1 MFYETILYEI
11 KDGIGR
17 MIIGSPLQLNALNEK
32 AFQEIKGCILNAIT
46 DGKVKMLIIA
56 GTGTSFPTGRD
67 LRSFSCELSDIVIAG
82 PVLYDSV
89 RDVVDAIQ
97 A

>member
-46 DGKVKMLIIA
+46 DGKVKNIDNR
-56 GTGTSFPTGRD
+56 GDRD
-67 LRSFSCELSDIVIAG
+67 FFSYG
-82 PVLYDSV
+82 P
-89 RDVVDAIQ
+89 
-97 A
+97 